1 MSWAAPKALK
11 SYSLQRKTKMSVEL
25 VNFDNEESNL
35 IIKKYCIES
44 SPFASIDNNKSISFR
59 DIASDNFVK
68 SLEHECRLS
77 VCSVSSGGDY
87 LFFAFFKKSNN
98 DFIDL
103 HFALPNT
110 NLKLS
115 PVEMRVCF
123 YDLCIYALD
132 KLGVEEI
139 EGKVM
144 RVSKKNSYKI
154 FLKRYIKAITYK
166 ENEHSEYDHVY
177 LNRESILAHCEK
189 LKIQSNRNKLGD
201 KTSRE

>member
-1 MSWAAPKALK
+1 
-11 SYSLQRKTKMSVEL
+11 MSVEL

-44 SPFASIDNNKSISFR
+44 SPFESIDSNKSISFR
-59 DIASDNFVK
+59 DIAAENFVK
-68 SLEHECRLS
+68 SLEHECRLC
-77 VCSVSSGGDY
+77 VCSVSSSGDY

-103 HFALPNT
+103 HFTLPNT

-132 KLGVEEI
+132 KLGVDKI
-139 EGKVM
+139 EGKVI
-144 RVSKKNSYKI
+144 RVTKKNSYKI
-154 FLKRYIKAITYK
+154 FLKRYIKAISYK

-177 LNRESILAHCEK
+177 LTKESILNHREE
-189 LKIQSNRNKLGD
+189 LQIQSNRNKLD
-201 KTSRE
+201 NKTPRK